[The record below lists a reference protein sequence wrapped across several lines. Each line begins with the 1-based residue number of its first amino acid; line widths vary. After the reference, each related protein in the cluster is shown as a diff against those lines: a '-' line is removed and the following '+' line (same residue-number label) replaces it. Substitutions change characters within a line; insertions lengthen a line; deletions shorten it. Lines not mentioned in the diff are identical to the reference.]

1 MNRAFI
7 LCRPADMAIAR
18 ACQNHMQELGWI
30 ASVMIDRNEWP
41 ELPENVILADYGT
54 QGRGMFGNKCAN
66 AIMDGIIAHSSPGD
80 VVMKMDCDVRLSAAA
95 DSWLWQAGQAKTY
108 SVEYGGKI
116 QPWGGMWSATHE
128 HVVAARV
135 TADTLDRCKC
145 PESYLNLKAL
155 HLTPPGLHVNPT
167 LVTQWEPGG
176 QWGEVTTLPITRR
189 KNRGDEGLA
198 LFTPPGACA
207 SPRPQTT

>member
-1 MNRAFI
+1 MKRAFI
-7 LCRPADMAIAR
+7 LCRPADMQIAR
-18 ACQNHMQELGWI
+18 ACQKRMQALGWI
-30 ASVMIDRNEWP
+30 ASVMIDRSEWP

-66 AIMDGIIAHSSPGD
+66 AIMDGIIANSHPGN
-80 VVMKMDCDVRLSAAA
+80 VVMKMDCDVWISDEAN
-95 DSWLWQAGQAKTY
+95 DWLWQAGKAKTY

-135 TADTLDRCKC
+135 TADTLERCRC
-145 PESYLNLKAL
+145 AESYLNLKAL
-155 HLTPPGLHVNPT
+155 HLTAPGLHVNPT

-176 QWGEVTTLPITRR
+176 SLGVVATLPITRR

-198 LFTPPGACA
+198 LFMLPAE
-207 SPRPQTT
+207 SV